1 MAEVITKTYLDHEGL
16 QHYDSKIKKVIS
28 DGDTKVL
35 NDAKQY
41 ADNLS
46 SNYDPAGT
54 AATKVKELA
63 DGAVKTNT
71 DAITKLNG
79 GADVEGS
86 VDKKIADE
94 RKKIDT
100 AIADAVANANHLKR
114 EIVEQ
119 LPEVGSANEHTIYM
133 VSKKSGSGEQKYDE
147 YMLVNGALEKI
158 GDSAVDLTNYAKK
171 TEVETA
177 KNEAI
182 STAGTNADS
191 KISTKVGE
199 IGEKTVKV
207 YVDEA
212 KQAAVTESNNYTDGL
227 AKNYGSAADVTKLKT
242 DVGDIQTSLAPGG
255 ATSNAIA
262 DAKKAGTD
270 AQDSVKA
277 LGTRVESLEN
287 VKFERITEVQIDAL
301 FG

>member
-16 QHYDSKIKKVIS
+16 QHYDSKIKKVVS
-28 DGDTKVL
+28 DGDTKAL
-35 NDAKQY
+35 NDAKSY
-41 ADNLS
+41 ADGLAT
-46 SNYDPAGT
+46 NYDPAGT

-79 GADVEGS
+79 SVDVEGS

-100 AIADAVANANHLKR
+100 AIADAVANTNHLKR
-114 EIVEQ
+114 EIVSQ
-119 LPEVGSANEHTIYM
+119 LPEASKANEHTIYM
-133 VSKKSGSGEQKYDE
+133 VAKKTGDGDQKYDE
-147 YMLVNGALEKI
+147 YMLVNGGLEKI
-158 GDSAVDLTNYAKK
+158 GDSAVDLTDYAKK

-177 KNEAI
+177 KTEAI
-182 STAGTNADS
+182 QTAGTNADS
-191 KISTKVGE
+191 KIAAKVGE
-199 IGEKTVKV
+199 IGDKTVKV

-212 KQAAVTESNNYTDGL
+212 KQAAITEANNYADGL
-227 AKNYGSAADVTKLKT
+227 AKNYGSATDVEKLKT
-242 DVGDIQTSLAPGG
+242 DVSDIQTSLAPGG

-270 AQDSVKA
+270 AQGSVNA
-277 LGTRVESLEN
+277 LGTRVEALEN
-287 VKFERITEVQIDAL
+287 VKFERITEVQIDGMFA
-301 FG
+301 